1 MRTYNEYTTENYNEA
16 IQLYAKGERVSR
28 IAKILNI
35 PRSTVKGWIFNGKKF
50 SEEPFRKGYTDQDI
64 IDASNSCKSMAGML
78 KILGLK
84 AAGGN
89 YDHMRKKLKSLDLKC
104 EHWSGQGWNKDQQ
117 LKDWGEY
124 KGSNYLKKHIISLK
138 GHKCEDCNLSKWKDG
153 LIPLELHHKDG
164 NRCNNMIENI
174 QILCCNCHAFT
185 SNYRNR
191 KTKAERKP
199 KIKKT
204 VKCLDCENVILY
216 GSKRCRKCEGLQRLR
231 NPITKIV
238 WPTDEELQKLVW
250 EIPTTTLA
258 LRLGV
263 SDQAIIKRC
272 GKRGIKKP
280 ARGYWSK
287 LKTCQ
292 S

>member
-1 MRTYNEYTTENYNEA
+1 M
-16 IQLYAKGERVSR
+16 
-28 IAKILNI
+28 
-35 PRSTVKGWIFNGKKF
+35 
-50 SEEPFRKGYTDQDI
+50 
-64 IDASNSCKSMAGML
+64 
-78 KILGLK
+78 
-84 AAGGN
+84 
-89 YDHMRKKLKSLDLKC
+89 
-104 EHWSGQGWNKDQQ
+104 
-117 LKDWGEY
+117 
-124 KGSNYLKKHIISLK
+124 
-138 GHKCEDCNLSKWKDG
+138 
-153 LIPLELHHKDG
+153 
-164 NRCNNMIENI
+164 
-174 QILCCNCHAFT
+174 
-185 SNYRNR
+185 
-191 KTKAERKP
+191 
-199 KIKKT
+199 
-204 VKCLDCENVILY
+204 KCLDCENVILY